1 MTKEVVATRSDHR
14 RSRHKVLSDLIR
26 SNPLLTDEELAERL
40 KVSVSTV
47 RLDRVILGI
56 PELRERMRAMAEAAG
71 SRLRSLTRDEVVGDL
86 LELEPNVGALSL
98 LEATREMGFRGT
110 DRIWDHFI
118 YAQASTLAMAT
129 IGAEMVI
136 TGSARVR
143 YRHPAF
149 VGDRLLARSKVG
161 VNKGN
166 KYVVSVRTRVMD
178 REIFVGRFIVVTMDQ
193 PA

>member
-1 MTKEVVATRSDHR
+1 MIPTRSDHR
-14 RSRHKVLSDLIR
+14 KNRHKVLMDLIK
-26 SNPLLTDEELAERL
+26 SNPLLTDEELADRL
-40 KVSVSTV
+40 KVSISTV

-56 PELRERMRAMAEAAG
+56 PELRERMRLMAEAAG

-86 LELEPNVGALSL
+86 LELEPNVGALSM
-98 LEATREMGFRGT
+98 LEAAPDMAFRGT

-136 TGSARVR
+136 TGSARIR
-143 YRHPAF
+143 YRYPAV

-161 VNKGN
+161 IHKGN
-166 KYVVSVRTRVMD
+166 KYVVSVRTRVKD
-178 REIFVGRFIVVTMDQ
+178 REIFVGRFIVVSLDQ
-193 PA
+193 ENGL